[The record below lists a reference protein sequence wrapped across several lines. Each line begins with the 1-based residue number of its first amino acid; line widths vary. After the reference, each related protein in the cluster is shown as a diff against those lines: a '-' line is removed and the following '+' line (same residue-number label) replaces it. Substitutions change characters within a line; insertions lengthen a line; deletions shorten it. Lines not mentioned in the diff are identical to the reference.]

1 MEVVVL
7 YYCTAFKHLTDVVLQ
22 LLLFT
27 TTTGTTTILWRLY
40 KTTCVSWHP
49 VENWRNFVGAKF
61 YCLYVLA
68 DGS

>member
-7 YYCTAFKHLTDVVLQ
+7 YYCTAFAYLTDVVLQ
-22 LLLFT
+22 LFLFT

-49 VENWRNFVGAKF
+49 VKN
-61 YCLYVLA
+61 
-68 DGS
+68 